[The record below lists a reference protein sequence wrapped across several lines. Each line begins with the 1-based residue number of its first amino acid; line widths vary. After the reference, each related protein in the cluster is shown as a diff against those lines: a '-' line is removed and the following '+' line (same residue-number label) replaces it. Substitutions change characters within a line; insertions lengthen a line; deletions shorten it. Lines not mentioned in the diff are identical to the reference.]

1 MTKDFSVHPIAG
13 IPEINPGDD
22 LAALILKAVL
32 AGPGLQAHDIL
43 VVTSK
48 VVSKSEGQMVPSKTR
63 EAIIDEETVRVIAQR
78 GTTKIVETKHGL
90 IMAAAGVDASNA
102 PKGMILKLPV
112 DSDVSARNLRIEF
125 HKNQPNIFQM

>member
-32 AGPGLQAHDIL
+32 DGPGLQAHDIL

-48 VVSKSEGQMVPSKTR
+48 VVSKAEGQMVPSQTR
-63 EAIIDEETVRVIAQR
+63 EAIID
-78 GTTKIVETKHGL
+78 
-90 IMAAAGVDASNA
+90 D
-102 PKGMILKLPV
+102 
-112 DSDVSARNLRIEF
+112 
-125 HKNQPNIFQM
+125 